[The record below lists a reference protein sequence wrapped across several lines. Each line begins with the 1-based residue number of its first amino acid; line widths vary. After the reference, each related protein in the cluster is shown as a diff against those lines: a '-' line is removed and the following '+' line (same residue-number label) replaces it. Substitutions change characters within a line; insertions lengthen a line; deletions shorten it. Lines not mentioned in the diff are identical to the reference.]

1 MQSFILMLVAAV
13 LLVGCG
19 DSELDENLRRD
30 AYFGNIEAVKK
41 HLDEGARVNSKD
53 SEFLTTALHDA
64 ASKGHY
70 KIVQILIDNGAD
82 LNANDAEGMTPFDSA
97 VFAGRR
103 KMNNTETSDLLLS
116 LGAKS
121 GAEKSM
127 YAAAILGDVQSIKK
141 LTNGGEDI
149 NKLTKPGKAPLHL
162 TATYGHKKATEYL
175 LVSGANI
182 NCKDDE
188 GLTPIFSAVRNTH
201 KEIVELLIS
210 NGANIKTEK
219 WLLHLLSRDGFKKTE
234 GRIKQV
240 EIAKSLIL
248 KGVNLNEKDLSGDTP
263 LHSAAEHGH
272 SEMAEFLLESGAN
285 INEVN
290 ETKTTPLHKAA
301 VEGRDIIVDIL
312 IQNGANVNPVI
323 QSTGTFNRMTPLDL
337 ALQMNKTKTAGILRK
352 HGGKTGEELKAE
364 GK

>member
-1 MQSFILMLVAAV
+1 MKHILITIAAV
-13 LLVGCG
+13 LFVGCG
-19 DSELDENLRRD
+19 NSELDENLRRD
-30 AYFGNIEAVKK
+30 AYHGDAEAVKK
-41 HLDEGARVNSKD
+41 ILDEGARVNSKD
-53 SEFLTTALHDA
+53 SELLTTALHDA
-64 ASKGHY
+64 ASQGHY
-70 KIVQILIDNGAD
+70 EVVQILIDNGAD
-82 LNANDAEGMTPFDSA
+82 LNANDAEGMTPFDYSMLTE
-97 VFAGRR
+97 RR
-103 KMNNTETSDLLLS
+103 RLKNTKTSDLLQS

-121 GAEKSM
+121 GAKKSM
-127 YAAAILGDVQSIKK
+127 YAAAILGDIQTIKK
-141 LTNGGEDI
+141 LINEGLDI
-149 NKLTKPGKAPLHL
+149 NKLTETGKAPLHL

-182 NCKDDE
+182 NCKDDT
-188 GLTPIFSAVRNTH
+188 GSSPLFSAVRTAH

-210 NGANIKTEK
+210 NSANIKTEK
-219 WLLHLLSRDGFKKTE
+219 RLLHQLSWVGYKKTE

-272 SEMAEFLLESGAN
+272 IEMAEFLLESGAN
-285 INEVN
+285 VNEDN

-301 VEGRDIIVDIL
+301 VEGRDIIVNIL

-337 ALQMNKTKTAGILRK
+337 ALQMNNSKIAALLRK

>member
-1 MQSFILMLVAAV
+1 MKHILITIAAV
-13 LLVGCG
+13 LFVGCG
-19 DSELDENLRRD
+19 NSELDENLRRD
-30 AYFGNIEAVKK
+30 AYHGDAEAVKK
-41 HLDEGARVNSKD
+41 ILDEGARVNSKD
-53 SEFLTTALHDA
+53 SELLTTALHDA
-64 ASKGHY
+64 ASQGHY
-70 KIVQILIDNGAD
+70 EVVQILIDNGAD
-82 LNANDAEGMTPFDSA
+82 LNANDAEGMTPFDYSMLTE
-97 VFAGRR
+97 RR
-103 KMNNTETSDLLLS
+103 RLKNTKTSDLLQS

-121 GAEKSM
+121 GAKKSM
-127 YAAAILGDVQSIKK
+127 YAAAILGDIQTIKK
-141 LTNGGEDI
+141 LINEGLDI
-149 NKLTKPGKAPLHL
+149 NKLTETGKAPLHL

-182 NCKDDE
+182 NCKDDT
-188 GLTPIFSAVRNTH
+188 GSSPLFSAVRTTH

-219 WLLHLLSRDGFKKTE
+219 RLLHQLSWVGYKKTE

-285 INEVN
+285 VNEDN

-337 ALQMNKTKTAGILRK
+337 ALKMNNSKIVDLLRK
-352 HGGKTGEELKAE
+352 HGAKTGEELKAE

>member
-1 MQSFILMLVAAV
+1 MKHILITIAAV
-13 LLVGCG
+13 LFVGCG
-19 DSELDENLRRD
+19 NSELDENLRRD
-30 AYFGNIEAVKK
+30 AYHGDAEAVKK
-41 HLDEGARVNSKD
+41 ILDEGARVNSKD
-53 SEFLTTALHDA
+53 SELLTTALHDA
-64 ASKGHY
+64 ASQGHY
-70 KIVQILIDNGAD
+70 EVVQILIDNGAD
-82 LNANDAEGMTPFDSA
+82 LNANDAEGMTPFDYSMLTE
-97 VFAGRR
+97 RR
-103 KMNNTETSDLLLS
+103 RLKNTKTSDLLQS

-121 GAEKSM
+121 GAKKSM
-127 YAAAILGDVQSIKK
+127 YAAAILGDIQTIKK
-141 LTNGGEDI
+141 LINEGLDI
-149 NKLTKPGKAPLHL
+149 NKLTKTGKAPLHL

-182 NCKDDE
+182 NCKDDT
-188 GLTPIFSAVRNTH
+188 GSSPLFSAVRTTH

-219 WLLHLLSRDGFKKTE
+219 RLLHQLSWVGYKKTE

-248 KGVNLNEKDLSGDTP
+248 KGVNLDEKDLSGDTP

-272 SEMAEFLLESGAN
+272 IEMAEFLLESGAN
-285 INEVN
+285 VNEDN

-301 VEGRDIIVDIL
+301 VEGRDIIVNIL

-337 ALQMNKTKTAGILRK
+337 ALQMNNSKIAALLRK

>member
-1 MQSFILMLVAAV
+1 MKLLLITIAAI

-19 DSELDENLRRD
+19 NSELDENLRLD
-30 AYFGNIEAVKK
+30 VYHGNTESVKK

-53 SEFLTTALHDA
+53 SEILTTALHDA
-64 ASKGHY
+64 ASQGHY
-70 KIVQILIDNGAD
+70 EVVQILINNGAD
-82 LNANDAEGMTPFDSA
+82 LNANDVEGMTPFDYSMLTE
-97 VFAGRR
+97 RR
-103 KMNNTETSDLLLS
+103 RLKNTKTSDLLQS

-121 GAEKSM
+121 GAKKSM
-127 YAAAILGDVQSIKK
+127 YAAAILGDIQTIKK
-141 LTNGGEDI
+141 LINEGLDI
-149 NKLTKPGKAPLHL
+149 NKLTETGKAPLHL

-182 NCKDDE
+182 NCKDDT
-188 GLTPIFSAVRNTH
+188 GSSPLFSAVRTTH

-219 WLLHLLSRDGFKKTE
+219 RLLHQLSWVGYKKTE

-272 SEMAEFLLESGAN
+272 IEMAEFLLESGAN
-285 INEVN
+285 VNEDN

-301 VEGRDIIVDIL
+301 VEGRDIIVNIL

-337 ALQMNKTKTAGILRK
+337 ALQMNNSKIAALLRK